1 MIFYYSFYSYS
12 QKSNIKLPFSLL
24 FSIKMTSEELKMPPI
39 LIDFEQLKIENQTL
53 NEKIEERNEEL
64 HKLRT
69 KITSTVVILSH
80 TREKL
85 QYIQEQNRVRAIK
98 LQDLTASLTSEKL
111 EQSRLKVHRETIMK
125 TNLKLK

>member
-1 MIFYYSFYSYS
+1 M
-12 QKSNIKLPFSLL
+12 
-24 FSIKMTSEELKMPPI
+24 
-39 LIDFEQLKIENQTL
+39 

-85 QYIQEQNRVRAIK
+85 QYIQEQNRIHTIK
-98 LQDLTASLTSEKL
+98 HQDLTANLNADKH
-111 EQSRLKVHRETIMK
+111 EQSRLKVSREALLR
-125 TNLKLK
+125 TNQKLKQQTGIVNKKELKMDFDARDTEITRLEE